1 MKYTIATLRI
11 LLLDTDSDDFVT
23 IEFRRFCDYT
33 NLLNF
38 FFKSGPNSGPDRIET
53 IWSGPQFYSDFKK
66 CFENSDQLK
75 HRFFFIAIGTGEDF
89 RIEFRAK
96 KSGPYK

>member
-1 MKYTIATLRI
+1 MKYTIAMDHCGFYYLIRI
-11 LLLDTDSDDFVT
+11 QT
-23 IEFRRFCDYT
+23 ILWLSE
-33 NLLNF
+33 LAEL
-38 FFKSGPNSGPDRIET
+38 FKSGPNSGPDRIET

-75 HRFFFIAIGTGEDF
+75 NVFFFIAIGTGEDF